1 MRTRAG
7 VITSMVVLCSGI
19 AAAQVQERDVIIY
32 RSGPMDPA
40 AAQAGPVP
48 MPGVPFHFE
57 LPVDVLAS
65 EPLDVGEPV
74 TGAPYSAEIVTEIL
88 QPLADGNRIERRTTS
103 AVARDGEGRV
113 RREQKLAAIGPILP
127 QGDVQIVTIND
138 PVAKV
143 HYSLDAARK
152 VAIQSPMMFTQRF
165 EWTAAASASGTATAA
180 VGMRRLPAGGAT
192 QAQDARTEQLGT
204 RDVEGVKVEGTR
216 TTITIPTGAIGN
228 VAPIEIVS
236 ERWYSPELRT
246 VISSRRSD
254 PRFGET
260 TYRLENIVRAEPS
273 PELFQV
279 PSDYTVE
286 KGGMGFGQRIIRQ
299 ERAPA
304 PAR

>member
-7 VITSMVVLCSGI
+7 VITSMVVLLGSGI
-19 AAAQVQERDVIIY
+19 AAQVQERDVIIY
-32 RSGPMDPA
+32 RSGPMDAA
-40 AAQAGPVP
+40 AAQAGPVAT
-48 MPGVPFHFE
+48 PGVPFHFE
-57 LPVDVLAS
+57 LPVDVLAA

-152 VAIQSPMMFTQRF
+152 VAIQSPMMFTQRL
-165 EWTAAASASGTATAA
+165 EWTAAASASVSGTTTVQMRRMTAA
-180 VGMRRLPAGGAT
+180 GA
-192 QAQDARTEQLGT
+192 AQPQDGRTEQLGT
-204 RDVEGVKVEGTR
+204 RDIEGVKVEGTR
-216 TTITIPTGAIGN
+216 TTITIPAGAIGN

-246 VISSRRSD
+246 VLSSRRSD

-279 PSDYTVE
+279 PPDYTVE
-286 KGGMGFGQRIIRQ
+286 KGGMSFGQRIIRG
-299 ERAPA
+299 EPA
-304 PAR
+304 QPR